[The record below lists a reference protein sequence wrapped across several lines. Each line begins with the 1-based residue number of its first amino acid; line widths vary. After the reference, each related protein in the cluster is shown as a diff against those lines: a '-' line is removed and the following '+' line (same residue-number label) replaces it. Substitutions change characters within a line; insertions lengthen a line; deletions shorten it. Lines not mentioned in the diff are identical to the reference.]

1 MWAQISSSK
10 VELVT
15 SFKFSQSSRG
25 RQTANELDRTL
36 GVRIMEEKRR
46 RRKIDVVSIR
56 LRVTGVLRGR
66 NAELNFEKSQRK
78 MVGIDGQTL

>member
-1 MWAQISSSK
+1 MHLFKEVPLLGYTCRVVNWMWAQIASSK

-36 GVRIMEEKRR
+36 GVRIMEEKRC
-46 RRKIDVVSIR
+46 RRKIKFKLD
-56 LRVTGVLRGR
+56 
-66 NAELNFEKSQRK
+66 
-78 MVGIDGQTL
+78 